1 MEAKSKQL
9 KQEEWKEKEWIKSMK
24 LKQLNEWQK
33 ELKSKVFKPEDTEMG
48 VILDDT
54 ERNNYWL
61 LQRIKIADY

>member
-1 MEAKSKQL
+1 METKSKQL